1 MKVGMVLEGGALRTI
16 FSTGVLDAMLEKD
29 LMTDY
34 VVGVSA
40 GIAYGVS
47 YVSRQPRRNL
57 EILTRFANDRRYMG
71 LGNLL
76 DRHNRSYF
84 GLEFSYETIP
94 NELVPFDYDTFA
106 AFPGKVEAGVT
117 NLETGKAEYL
127 EVPRRDDSFLLLQA
141 TCAMPLMFPV
151 YRLGGKPY
159 LDGGAAETV
168 PYPRAFEMG
177 CDRAI
182 VILTKPRSFVR
193 KREKLLPVIERR
205 YREYPNF
212 CQTMRERAE
221 RDNRARE
228 ELFRLEKEGKVL
240 VLAPEDLRSAA
251 LTAQWE
257 DRLARIAKG
266 QERDAKFV
274 EEMRAY
280 ASRLVAA
287 VKASDAK
294 YTHDNQTRKTCPDC
308 GKFLLLVKG
317 KRGEMLVCPDR
328 ECGYRK
334 SVTQVTNARCPNC
347 FKKMEL
353 RGEGENQMF
362 ACVCGYREKL
372 SAFQE
377 RRKSAGAGKR
387 DVAKYLQQQKDDK
400 PVNSGM
406 ADALAKWLEKNQK

>member
-29 LMTDY
+29 LMADY

-47 YVSRQPRRNL
+47 YISRQPRRNL

-127 EVPRRDDSFLLLQA
+127 EVPRRDDNFLLLQA
-141 TCAMPLMFPV
+141 TCAMPLMFPI

-182 VILTKPRSFVR
+182 VILTKPRGFVR
-193 KREKLLPVIERR
+193 KQEKLLPVIERR

-221 RDNRARE
+221 WDNRARE

-240 VLAPEDLRSAA
+240 VLAPEDLRGVS
-251 LTAQWE
+251 
-257 DRLARIAKG
+257 RI
-266 QERDAKFV
+266 ERDV
-274 EEMRAY
+274 
-280 ASRLVAA
+280 
-287 VKASDAK
+287 
-294 YTHDNQTRKTCPDC
+294 
-308 GKFLLLVKG
+308 
-317 KRGEMLVCPDR
+317 
-328 ECGYRK
+328 
-334 SVTQVTNARCPNC
+334 
-347 FKKMEL
+347 
-353 RGEGENQMF
+353 
-362 ACVCGYREKL
+362 EKL
-372 SAFQE
+372 RLLWADGYQQGME
-377 RRKSAGAGKR
+377 RMEEIRSFMGR
-387 DVAKYLQQQKDDK
+387 
-400 PVNSGM
+400 
-406 ADALAKWLEKNQK
+406 